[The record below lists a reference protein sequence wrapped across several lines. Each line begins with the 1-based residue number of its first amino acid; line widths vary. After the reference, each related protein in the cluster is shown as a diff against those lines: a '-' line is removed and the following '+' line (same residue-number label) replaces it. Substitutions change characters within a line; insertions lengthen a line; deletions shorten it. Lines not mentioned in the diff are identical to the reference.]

1 MMTQEESMMHK
12 TGQKAFISSRDKELN
27 MSPIVEEK
35 IKNIEDEF
43 EDKEFDMDNSP
54 GVSPKQIEIELI
66 EKPVVSPDASSKMSA
81 LMKGQGLMT
90 GITEVSDAREQ
101 T

>member
-1 MMTQEESMMHK
+1 
-12 TGQKAFISSRDKELN
+12 

-43 EDKEFDMDNSP
+43 EDKEFDMDQMSP
-54 GVSPKQIEIELI
+54 VVSPKQIEIELI